1 MNSSFALK
9 SPISYSFTD
18 ATNFKGKGTA
28 GCTSSLAPT
37 THLLLYI
44 LTNCTSIYTIGT
56 ESTFVKTSAHI
67 ILRVSIGKRILP
79 MKTHSRA
86 ICLQPSPANTVKRAS
101 VDFTAPVIPS
111 SRSPQDTASRTHM
124 AAQAGGRPCMRVGK
138 GEGAVASAGSSG
150 KGSPSRTQ
158 KAPDTNRARQRNT
171 TFSGPPLPHPSPQQR
186 HKDSQASEAGGM
198 PLVPPHSA

>member
-111 SRSPQDTASRTHM
+111 ASSRNEIEQRQNHTTTKTCLAGLDRGTGKTGIRAPVTVNGSRTASNQQAADQVEDQRTE
-124 AAQAGGRPCMRVGK
+124 P
-138 GEGAVASAGSSG
+138 
-150 KGSPSRTQ
+150 
-158 KAPDTNRARQRNT
+158 
-171 TFSGPPLPHPSPQQR
+171 
-186 HKDSQASEAGGM
+186 
-198 PLVPPHSA
+198 